1 MLNPVKE
8 YINDFFNLVYPETCA
23 ACNQLLVKNEN
34 MVCTRCLYEIPKTN
48 FHKEADNPVE
58 QIFWGR
64 VKIEKA
70 TALFYFKQKSKYRR
84 LIHQLK
90 YKGNIEI
97 GVEMGRWLGASL
109 SETGWI
115 NEIDVL
121 IPVPLHPKRFK
132 KRGYNQSEV
141 ICRGISEVCNKP
153 IDIFS
158 LVRTKASETQTKKS
172 KFDRWLNVETL
183 FAVSDPARIENCHV
197 LLVDDVITTGA
208 TLEACIHCLLEVKGV
223 KVSVASLGFTSD

>member
-8 YINDFFNLVYPETCA
+8 YIADFFNLVYPETCA

-34 MVCTRCLYEIPKTN
+34 MVCTNCLYEIPKTN
-48 FHKEADNPVE
+48 FHKEAGNPVE

-97 GVEMGRWLGASL
+97 GVEMGRWLGAAL
-109 SETGWI
+109 FETGWT
-115 NEIDVL
+115 NDIDVL
-121 IPVPLHPKRFK
+121 IPVPLHPKRLK

-141 ICRGISEVCNKP
+141 ICRGISQICNKP
-153 IDIFS
+153 TDSLS

-183 FAVSDPARIENCHV
+183 FAISDPALIEGRHV

-208 TLEACIHCLLEVKGV
+208 TLEACIHCLLGIKGV